1 MDTPTPKTD
10 ALDSRMLVTLT
21 VEQLRELIR
30 DEIQAARTAQQE
42 VDPPIEEKRPRP
54 THEPMTAEELDNLA
68 PVDKEWVINHEMA
81 PAQREELGIKLP
93 PRAPYVRVAPVERGL
108 TVRPIIEWL

>member
-1 MDTPTPKTD
+1 MDQQPTPKAD

-81 PAQREELGIKLP
+81 PAQREELGIKRP
-93 PRAPYVRVAPVERGL
+93 ESPVREGCTCGTGIDCQAHN
-108 TVRPIIEWL
+108 

>member
-68 PVDKEWVINHEMA
+68 PVDKEWVINHEMT
-81 PAQREELGIKLP
+81 PAQWERPESPVREGCTCGTGIDCQ
-93 PRAPYVRVAPVERGL
+93 AHN
-108 TVRPIIEWL
+108 